1 MALSYKTRR
10 RLSLLVLAVGLPV
23 YIGLAWYIV
32 SLFERP
38 PILVE
43 LLVYVVLGIVWAIP
57 LKSVFIGVGQADP
70 DAEQPAVDPS
80 TSQDKDQA

>member
-23 YIGLAWYIV
+23 YIVLAV
-32 SLFERP
+32 NLVEMFDRP

-43 LLVYVVLGIVWAIP
+43 LLIYLVLGVLWALP
-57 LKSVFIGVGQADP
+57 LRAVFLGVGRADP
-70 DAEQPAVDPS
+70 DAPPPS
-80 TSQDKDQA
+80 DERPG

>member
-70 DAEQPAVDPS
+70 DAEKPAADPS